1 MISEAVQA
9 AVIALQNRA
18 LTARDMYELDRI
30 DRALDE
36 LLRTPQKPTA
46 GPPKAHM
53 RSALGHAH
61 QAIERRREIAPAAEL
76 DEGAEV
82 GAEDQNFRLVEIRL
96 WIQSEPA
103 LTVGDRTMLNNLAA
117 GESAESLAHR
127 HGLPVTHVRQRISRA
142 RRHAR
147 QIWHEAA
154 LVG

>member
-1 MISEAVQA
+1 MISEPVQA

-18 LTARDMYELDRI
+18 LTTRDVYELDRI

-36 LLRTPQKPTA
+36 LLRTPRKAITGA
-46 GPPKAHM
+46 PKVHM

-61 QAIERRREIAPAAEL
+61 QAIERRREIAPVAEL
-76 DEGAEV
+76 GEDAEV
-82 GAEDQNFRLVEIRL
+82 GAEDQNFRLAEIRV

-103 LTVGDRTMLNNLAA
+103 LTVGDRAMLNSLAA
-117 GESAESLAHR
+117 GENAESLAHR
-127 HGLPVTHVRQRISRA
+127 NGLPVTHVRQRISRA

-147 QIWHEAA
+147 QIWHESA